1 MFGKLIKALAGNKKL
16 VKKGA
21 AAARRGEK
29 GVKAKIFAQ
38 AGRDAKKQRD
48 GSK

>member
-1 MFGKLIKALAGNKKL
+1 MFGKLIKALAGSKAL

-21 AAARRGEK
+21 AAVQRGDK

-38 AGRDAKKQRD
+38 AGRNAKKQGR
-48 GSK
+48 GGK